1 MMKSPRKS
9 TIQKILDSWN
19 LNFLALG
26 KTRKDSF
33 SNDSNEQFYW
43 THSES
48 LTIHGYLNFKNY
60 KDSSKSNLWVHP
72 IGKIQDLDQPGNQM

>member
-9 TIQKILDSWN
+9 TIQKILDPWD

-26 KTRKDSF
+26 KTRKDSL
-33 SNDSNEQFYW
+33 SNEKFYW

-48 LTIHGYLNFKNY
+48 LTIHGYLNFKIIRTQA
-60 KDSSKSNLWVHP
+60 KVTC
-72 IGKIQDLDQPGNQM
+72 GFTQ

>member
-9 TIQKILDSWN
+9 TIQKILDPWD

-33 SNDSNEQFYW
+33 SNEQFYW

-48 LTIHGYLNFKNY
+48 LTIHGYLNFQNY
-60 KDSSKSNLWVHP
+60 
-72 IGKIQDLDQPGNQM
+72 